1 MNLATKTERTIV
13 VVLLVVTLDPPFT
26 HAYIDMSMHIV
37 MQYIY
42 YDNHLKGVEIV
53 FAYKST

>member
-13 VVLLVVTLDPPFT
+13 VVLLVVKLDPPFT
-26 HAYIDMSMHIV
+26 HVYVYCNAV
-37 MQYIY
+37 YIY
-42 YDNHLKGVEIV
+42 YDNHLKRVEIV